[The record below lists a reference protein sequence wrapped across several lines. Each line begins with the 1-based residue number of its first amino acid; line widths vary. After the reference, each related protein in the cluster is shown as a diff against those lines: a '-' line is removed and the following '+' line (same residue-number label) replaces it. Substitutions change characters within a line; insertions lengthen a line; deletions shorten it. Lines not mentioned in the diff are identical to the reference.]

1 LLFGVRLAQA
11 NQTVQKA
18 MREAQ
23 PELRQA
29 FKSDPES
36 LAMPELRLRGMTPT
50 A

>member
-1 LLFGVRLAQA
+1 LLFGARLAQA

-29 FKSDPES
+29 FKSDPEGT
-36 LAMPELRLRGMTPT
+36 AMPELRLRGMTPT